1 MRGLARTIPFITLHN
16 ANASTSFIQTGQE
29 NVIMGHDLPTVVEGV
44 RRICALS
51 STLLGNVTETNNATA
66 NAPPPGNSALPI
78 LLDGKAVVL
87 LRSMFV
93 SVVLAAFALT
103 L

>member
-1 MRGLARTIPFITLHN
+1 LI
-16 ANASTSFIQTGQE
+16 SFIQTGQE
-29 NVIMGHDLPTVVEGV
+29 DVIMGHDLPTVVEGV
-44 RRICALS
+44 RRICAVS
-51 STLLGNVTETNNATA
+51 STLLGNVTEANNAPA

-78 LLDGKAVVL
+78 PLDGKAVL

-93 SVVLAAFALT
+93 SVVLSLVALT

>member
-1 MRGLARTIPFITLHN
+1 
-16 ANASTSFIQTGQE
+16 
-29 NVIMGHDLPTVVEGV
+29 MGHDLPTVVEGV
-44 RRICALS
+44 RRICAVS
-51 STLLGNVTETNNATA
+51 STLLGNVTEANNATA

-78 LLDGKAVVL
+78 PLDGKAVL

-93 SVVLAAFALT
+93 SVVLSLVALT